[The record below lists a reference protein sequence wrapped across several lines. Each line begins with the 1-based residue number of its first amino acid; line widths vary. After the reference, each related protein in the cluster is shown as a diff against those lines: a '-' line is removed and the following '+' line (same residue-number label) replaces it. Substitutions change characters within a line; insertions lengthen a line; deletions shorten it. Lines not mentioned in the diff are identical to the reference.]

1 MSAKMGRPT
10 DNPKNK
16 EIKIRI
22 DESTLEHLEE
32 LSEVQKI
39 TRASVIR
46 KGIEIQ
52 YEQLKK

>member
-22 DESTLEHLEE
+22 DEGTLKHLEE
-32 LSEVQKI
+32 ISEAQKI
-39 TRASVIR
+39 TRAAVIR

-52 YEQLKK
+52 YQQLKK